1 MSISRRFVIGSA
13 IALLAVGFATLLGII
28 AATMWLGDRVQD
40 HFQDV
45 IAARETRSAAV
56 ELRSALQTAESSQRG
71 LLVSG
76 NEIYLAPYDRAKTIA
91 LNQLETLGR
100 LLKPFPETQPLY
112 QRLSQVVADKISD
125 MDRSIALKNQRNDEE
140 ALRLFRTNRGK
151 ALMDEAN
158 VFLSGIIR
166 SSDARLTAS
175 VSQLNTNATGLR
187 WASGLGAI
195 VIVIVVAGVVV
206 TLSRYTRE
214 VAEARDEVR
223 QLNTSLEAR
232 VAQRTTEL
240 ARARDRAETLL
251 DEVNHRVA
259 NSLAMVASLVKLQS
273 RAVTDGSAK
282 NALAE
287 TEARINAIASVHK
300 KLYTSGNVQTVDLR
314 DYMSS
319 ILDNLAGAMQE
330 EGLHAKLLYE
340 IEPLTLRTDASINL
354 GVIAT
359 EWVTNAY
366 KYAYPEKSGEI
377 RVQLRRLSD
386 DRGELLVEDSGVGR
400 PEQSVPKGTGL
411 GTRLV
416 RAMAESIDGDVR
428 YVNRAPGLAAQ
439 LTFPLQV

>member
-13 IALLAVGFATLLGII
+13 IALLALGFATLLGII
-28 AATMWLGDRVQD
+28 AATMWLGDQVQD

-45 IAARETRSAAV
+45 IAARDTRSAAV

-91 LNQLETLGR
+91 LNQLDILSG
-100 LLKPFPETQPLY
+100 LLQPFPETQPLY
-112 QRLSQVVADKISD
+112 QRLSRVVRDKFAD
-125 MDRSIALKNQRNDEE
+125 MDRSIALKNQRSDEE
-140 ALRLFRTNRGK
+140 ALMLFRTNRGK

-175 VSQLNTNATGLR
+175 VRKLDTNATGLR
-187 WASGLGAI
+187 QVSVLGAI
-195 VIVIVVAGVVV
+195 VIVIVVAGVVI
-206 TLSRYTRE
+206 TLGRYTRE

-232 VAQRTTEL
+232 VGQRTLEL

-251 DEVNHRVA
+251 AEVNHRVA

-273 RAVTDGSAK
+273 RAVTEGSAK

-300 KLYTSGNVQTVDLR
+300 KLYTSGNVQTVELH

-330 EGLHAKLLYE
+330 EGLHAKLVYDF
-340 IEPLTLRTDASINL
+340 EPLTLRTDASINL

-366 KYAYPEKSGEI
+366 KYAYPEKGGEI
-377 RVQLRRLSD
+377 RVQLRRLSNG
-386 DRGELLVEDSGVGR
+386 RGELLVEDSGVGR
-400 PEQSVPKGTGL
+400 AGQRMPKGTGL
-411 GTRLV
+411 GTRIV
-416 RAMAESIDGDVR
+416 RAMAESIDGDVE
-428 YVNRAPGLAAQ
+428 YLDRAPGLAAQ
-439 LTFPLQV
+439 VTFPLKD